1 MSTPGQSADPYAQ
14 LLLDA
19 IGEQGTET
27 ASGANA
33 NGRPSNGTAK
43 RNGHR
48 NGNGASEISHAQARR
63 VAMQVGHGI
72 LVAANV
78 ETARHSDDVVVISRA
93 ICDLLDIRGTERLD
107 LLAAARLHD
116 IGKVAVPQEMLD
128 KPGKLTQEEWDLMRT
143 HTEVGQQILGS
154 VSELEDI
161 ALLVRHSHER
171 WDGRGYPDGLSG
183 DDIPLG
189 SRIIFCADAFHAIRS
204 DRPYRDG
211 RPATYAL
218 AELRN
223 NAGSQFDPEIVAA
236 LAKVA
241 RELRLVPAGGRI
253 RRSSRLTALLL
264 VLALGGG
271 GSAIARSGLLGEP
284 APEAAPPAS
293 VAQDTL
299 CEPLDCP
306 ALLGV
311 SLADLLSVGRATR
324 PGLSGAAQGQA
335 GVGPAGAVVPG
346 GAGKKGQA
354 GDPGQ
359 AFQPAG
365 DAPASVPGAVP
376 EAPESGGSDGG
387 GGKGKGQGKPSK
399 GGGSKGH
406 GNGKGQGNAGG
417 GNNGSGGG
425 GNPHGNPPGQAKKN

>member
-1 MSTPGQSADPYAQ
+1 
-14 LLLDA
+14 
-19 IGEQGTET
+19 
-27 ASGANA
+27 
-33 NGRPSNGTAK
+33 
-43 RNGHR
+43 
-48 NGNGASEISHAQARR
+48 
-63 VAMQVGHGI
+63 MQVGHGM

-93 ICDLLDIRGTERLD
+93 ICDLLDIRGTERQD

-161 ALLVRHSHER
+161 AMLVRHSHER

-271 GSAIARSGLLGEP
+271 GSAIAHSGLLGTPTASASPP
-284 APEAAPPAS
+284 APNTHS
-293 VAQDTL
+293 TL
-299 CEPLDCP
+299 CAFGDCP
-306 ALLGV
+306 TLGT
-311 SLADLLSVGRATR
+311 SFFDQLRLGEGA
-324 PGLSGAAQGQA
+324 PGASDGVRSKPFAPNGQSQA
-335 GVGPAGAVVPG
+335 GTPGIVDGPNGKSEDPTPDHSADPAGPPS
-346 GAGKKGQA
+346 
-354 GDPGQ
+354 DPGSQ
-359 AFQPAG
+359 G
-365 DAPASVPGAVP
+365 D
-376 EAPESGGSDGG
+376 ER
-387 GGKGKGQGKPSK
+387 GQGDE
-399 GGGSKGH
+399 H
-406 GNGKGQGNAGG
+406 GQGG
-417 GNNGSGGG
+417 GSGGG
-425 GNPHGNPPGQAKKN
+425 QGNGNGNGGQGGPSGGGNSGGNGSGNGNSGGSSSGNPHGGAPGQTGNNPGQGGGGPPGQSSGTQSTGAPGNSGNNPHGGPPGQS